1 LSAVYIHIFL
11 FRWKPEATPADHSRA
26 TREIEAF
33 HSAVPG
39 LLEVAVGPNLAANSG
54 GFSFGGYLKFANAAA
69 CDAYASHPLHLALL
83 EWLVPLIDAVEL
95 DLDAGTLE
103 GNS

>member
-1 LSAVYIHIFL
+1 MHLHIFL
-11 FRWKPEATPADHSRA
+11 FRWKPDATSADHRRA
-26 TREIEAF
+26 TCEIEAF
-33 HSAVPG
+33 LGAVPG
-39 LLEVAVGPNLAANSG
+39 LLDVAVGQNLAANNG
-54 GFSFGGYLKFANAAA
+54 GYSFGGYLKFENAAA
-69 CDAYASHPLHLALL
+69 CDAYASHPLHVSLL